1 MDIYGHLFDGD
12 HRHIINL
19 ADDAQEQAESATPP
33 QPALEV
39 PLAFAYKQ
47 LENITN

>member
-1 MDIYGHLFDGD
+1 MDVYGHLFEGGHQDG
-12 HRHIINL
+12 INL
-19 ADDAQEQAESATPP
+19 LDNAQEQAEPSTPP